1 MITLDNVKLFELDTF
16 VDLEGSLVPIESN
29 STMPF
34 EVKRVFYIY
43 GVHDQK
49 DRGEHSHHTTEQVLI
64 CLNGLTILNVIVL
77 LSLLRLL

>member
-16 VDLEGSLVPIESN
+16 VDSEGSLVPIEFN

-43 GVHDQK
+43 NIHIQGLFSP
-49 DRGEHSHHTTEQVLI
+49 SHLYD
-64 CLNGLTILNVIVL
+64 
-77 LSLLRLL
+77 